1 MNQMN
6 PSYSQNVYGVLQ
18 QQAAQIQQL
27 ERQMIAIQTE
37 LNRMKENP
45 GTRIDRVE
53 YKFDQLKIERLEGTL
68 NIGLNPAEQEQ
79 IENFQIGQQPPEIG
93 MLQKEMDGQLLQHA
107 RLLVDAYLNEEI
119 PHHLEQ
125 LESRYDSKLDET
137 NRHHIIEDIRK
148 QIDSRLRYYAK
159 HLKPGEF
166 GNPREHAEKL
176 AEHVKRDIIRAI
188 EHFLQAIP
196 DEMKGNEDE

>member
-1 MNQMN
+1 MNQQH
-6 PSYSQNVYGVLQ
+6 PPYSQNIYSYLQ

-27 ERQMIAIQTE
+27 ERQISVIQAE
-37 LNRMKENP
+37 LNSLKENP

-68 NIGLNPAEQEQ
+68 NIGLNPADQEHV
-79 IENFQIGQQPPEIG
+79 ENFEIGQHPPEIG
-93 MLQKEMDGQLLQHA
+93 MLQQEMNGQLIQHA
-107 RLLVDAYLNEEI
+107 RQLVAAYLNEEI

-125 LESRYDSKLDET
+125 LETRYDSKLDDT

-148 QIDSRLRYYAK
+148 QVDSRIRYYAK
-159 HLKPGEF
+159 HVKTEESAS
-166 GNPREHAEKL
+166 PREQAEKL

-188 EHFLQAIP
+188 EHFLKAIP
-196 DEMKGNEDE
+196 DEMKGNENE